1 MYIYIYIYQSGCV
14 RLDGFLL
21 VVVIVVPLN
30 SVRHPSDGQG
40 NMARRSW
47 LYCTSGASPRSRRL
61 KLSRGLATRV
71 LTCSDRD
78 AEVRHEVQ
86 GYEDNRQGHDQGS
99 VGGSACHQVGA
110 QEEGLGLGHARIR
123 FWSFLVLSHAGDHK
137 SILILPAG
145 CDVGAARALRNWCK
159 RSLKDRQA
167 SRRLRRS
174 FTLRADPH
182 KQYSMKQHVGKVG

>member
-1 MYIYIYIYQSGCV
+1 MYIYIYQSGCV

-30 SVRHPSDGQG
+30 SVRHPSEGQG

-86 GYEDNRQGHDQGS
+86 GYEDNRQGHDQGP

-110 QEEGLGLGHARIR
+110 QEEGLGARPCSDPLLEL
-123 FWSFLVLSHAGDHK
+123 FGPK
-137 SILILPAG
+137 SCRG
-145 CDVGAARALRNWCK
+145 SQEHFDF
-159 RSLKDRQA
+159 A
-167 SRRLRRS
+167 SR
-174 FTLRADPH
+174 
-182 KQYSMKQHVGKVG
+182 M